1 MYSNSDFERFF
12 IRYKAEAVPAG
23 ESMQKF
29 CFRNKLSYNLF
40 EKWYKDTR
48 HKLVPVHVEGA
59 PASLTESTS
68 ENEVAPSPQSSGI
81 PRIMVDIRMTNG
93 IHIQQR
99 KLRWS
104 KTLGREVG
112 GFMLSITGLN
122 QFYYLRGFH
131 DMRCKYERVLSII
144 HQQLDREPQA
154 GDVFIVMSKDHRLIR
169 LFGYDSRSYSLYEK
183 RFVPGYKFM
192 HVEFEN
198 DLPVHKINWEDVV
211 LLLESSVI
219 KRLNIR

>member
-29 CFRNKLSYNLF
+29 CFRNKLPYNLF

-81 PRIMVDIRMTNG
+81 PRIMVDIRMTNDFRYR
-93 IHIQQR
+93 QR
-99 KLRWS
+99 Y
-104 KTLGREVG
+104 
-112 GFMLSITGLN
+112 LSYAGL
-122 QFYYLRGFH
+122 
-131 DMRCKYERVLSII
+131 
-144 HQQLDREPQA
+144 
-154 GDVFIVMSKDHRLIR
+154 
-169 LFGYDSRSYSLYEK
+169 
-183 RFVPGYKFM
+183 
-192 HVEFEN
+192 
-198 DLPVHKINWEDVV
+198 
-211 LLLESSVI
+211 
-219 KRLNIR
+219 KRLVEKLEALC

>member
-29 CFRNKLSYNLF
+29 CFRNKLPYNLF

-59 PASLTESTS
+59 PAILTESTS
-68 ENEVAPSPQSSGI
+68 ENEVAPSPQSSDI

-99 KLRWS
+99 N
-104 KTLGREVG
+104 
-112 GFMLSITGLN
+112 LSYDGL
-122 QFYYLRGFH
+122 
-131 DMRCKYERVLSII
+131 
-144 HQQLDREPQA
+144 
-154 GDVFIVMSKDHRLIR
+154 
-169 LFGYDSRSYSLYEK
+169 
-183 RFVPGYKFM
+183 
-192 HVEFEN
+192 
-198 DLPVHKINWEDVV
+198 
-211 LLLESSVI
+211 
-219 KRLNIR
+219 KRLVEKLEALC